1 MIVIKYFGALV
12 ELTKSRGEKID
23 FSDLPLTQLVAEL
36 EQKYKLGQFPFSI
49 AVNQKII
56 DKVSNQILKN
66 NDIVALL
73 PPYSGV

>member
-12 ELTKSRGEKID
+12 ELTKRRGEKID
-23 FSDLPLTQLVAEL
+23 FSDLLLTQLVAEL

-49 AVNQKII
+49 AVNQKIM

-66 NDIVALL
+66 DDIVALL
-73 PPYSGV
+73 PPFSGV